1 MEKSPDW
8 YTGLGWPLTVMIVA
22 GNGLVIYLISTRKK
36 LRTTTNWFVLSLAVA
51 DISFGLAFF
60 PVVAACNHNKLCTT
74 VQQTTRF
81 FFIYASKTNLCTLT
95 LDRYSAIVKPFRH
108 ATLMTMK
115 RVVVLLATA
124 WGTTL
129 LLTPLFYFSLT
140 LHAPV
145 KTYFEKFSLAAL
157 SILQAFTI
165 AALIFATS
173 HILLTALRH
182 ARQNAALLA
191 QLKFNHQIQ
200 HSRVFKPQEAAS
212 AKVVV
217 IVVVVFILSR
227 SVYLC
232 KNFCFIT
239 ELCKLCELC
248 ENNFQNVCDLL
259 FCINC
264 AVNPVA
270 YAFFKKDIRVELLRL
285 FRCCTAHR

>member
-1 MEKSPDW
+1 MGKLPDW
-8 YTGLGWPLTVMIVA
+8 YTGLGWPFTVVIVA

-51 DISFGLAFF
+51 DFSFGLAFF
-60 PVVAACNHNKLCTT
+60 PVAAACNYNYPCNNIHKTT
-74 VQQTTRF
+74 SMF
-81 FFIYASKTNLCTLT
+81 FFCASITNLCALVV
-95 LDRYSAIVKPFRH
+95 DRYFAIVKPFRH
-108 ATLMTMK
+108 VTLMTMK

-129 LLTPLFYFSLT
+129 LLTPLFYFSLM
-140 LHAPV
+140 LRAPV

-217 IVVVVFILSR
+217 IAVVFFVIAISTYLSR
-227 SVYLC
+227 S
-232 KNFCFIT
+232 FCSIT
-239 ELCKLCELC
+239 ELCKP
-248 ENNFQNVCDLL
+248 NKNVRYICDLL
-259 FCINC
+259 CMANC

-270 YAFFKKDIRVELLRL
+270 YALFKKDIKVEFLQL
-285 FRCCTAHR
+285 FRCGTAYC

>member
-36 LRTTTNWFVLSLAVA
+36 LRTTTNWFVLSLAMA
-51 DISFGLAFF
+51 DFSFGLLHF
-60 PVVAACNHNKLCTT
+60 PVAAACNSNDLCTT
-74 VQQTTRF
+74 IKKTTKTF
-81 FFIYASKTNLCTLT
+81 FLYASITNLCTLT
-95 LDRYSAIVKPFRH
+95 LHRYSAIVKPFRH

-129 LLTPLFYFSLT
+129 LLTPLFYFSLMVS
-140 LHAPV
+140 PEN
-145 KTYFEKFSLAAL
+145 TYFKKCFWAAL
-157 SILQAFTI
+157 SILEVCI
-165 AALIFATS
+165 IIALIFATS
-173 HILLTALRH
+173 HILLIARRH

-212 AKVVV
+212 AKVVA
-217 IVVVVFILSR
+217 IVMVVFILSILTHLYATFCDI
-227 SVYLC
+227 SKLC
-232 KNFCFIT
+232 KPF
-239 ELCKLCELC
+239 
-248 ENNFQNVCDLL
+248 ENVTNVCGLL
-259 FCINC
+259 FLINC

-270 YAFFKKDIRVELLRL
+270 YAFFKKDIRVELLQL
-285 FRCCTAHR
+285 LRCGTVHC